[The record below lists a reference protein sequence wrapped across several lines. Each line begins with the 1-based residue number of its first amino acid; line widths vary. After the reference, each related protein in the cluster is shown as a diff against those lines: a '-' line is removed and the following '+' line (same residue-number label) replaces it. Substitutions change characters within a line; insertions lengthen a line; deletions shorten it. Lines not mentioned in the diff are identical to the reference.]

1 MTVTLLTE
9 PSNIAYTLI
18 IILLTEPSNITYT
31 ISWLYDG
38 LIPLIYNPMTTGNCP
53 TTLGISIILV

>member
-18 IILLTEPSNITYT
+18 TTLLTEPSNITY
-31 ISWLYDG
+31 IILWLYDG
-38 LIPLIYNPMTTGNCP
+38 LIPLTYNPMTASNCP
-53 TTLGISIILV
+53 TTLGISVILV